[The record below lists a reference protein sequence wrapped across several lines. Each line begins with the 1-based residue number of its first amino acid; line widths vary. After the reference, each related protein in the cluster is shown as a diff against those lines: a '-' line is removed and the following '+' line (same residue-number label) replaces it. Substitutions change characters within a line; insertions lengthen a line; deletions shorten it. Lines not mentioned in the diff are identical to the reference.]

1 MTYSQFQR
9 LLQRSD
15 FQINPLK
22 ALIKRIWWRLRWKLS
37 DQPFI
42 LPFTKTLKIII
53 PKTGSGSGIYYQEF
67 SEPETADF
75 FLRFLRPSMTIFDI
89 GSHIGEYTL
98 LAAKLVGLSGQI
110 HSFEPQAHL
119 FPILSKSVEMNG
131 FTQVVLN
138 CAAVS
143 DHVGEIEFQ
152 VLDEASM
159 SSIRKPIGTEK
170 SVKIVSVSCT
180 SLNEYWLN
188 QQQKIDLIKVDVE
201 GAEKFVFQGATKLL
215 NLPPQ
220 QAPIWIFEYAPN
232 SYAEFDYQPDEIL
245 QLLKQYDYEV
255 YQYSGTGQLNLF
267 NANAKLPDIVNL
279 IATKNMPYLLSLLNN
294 TNSEG
299 TGNRHTGTGKT
310 HV

>member
-1 MTYSQFQR
+1 MTYLQFQSF
-9 LLQRSD
+9 LQRSD
-15 FQINPLK
+15 FQRNPLK
-22 ALIKRIWWRLRWKLS
+22 ALMKRIWWRLRWKLT
-37 DQPFI
+37 DQPFVV
-42 LPFTKTLKIII
+42 PFTKTLKIII

-75 FLRFLRPSMTIFDI
+75 FLRFLRPGMTIFDI

-98 LAAKLVGLSGQI
+98 LSAKLVGSSGQI
-110 HSFEPQAHL
+110 HSFEPQSHL

-152 VLDEASM
+152 VLEEASM
-159 SSIRKPIGTEK
+159 SSIRKPIGSKK

-180 SLNEYWLN
+180 SLDEYWLN
-188 QQQKIDLIKVDVE
+188 QQGKIDLIKVDVE

-215 NLPPQ
+215 NLPPE
-220 QAPIWIFEYAPN
+220 QAPIWIFEYAPKG
-232 SYAEFDYQPDEIL
+232 YADFGYQPDEIL
-245 QLLKQYDYEV
+245 ELLKQHDYEV
-255 YQYSGTGQLNLF
+255 YQYCGAGQLNLF

-279 IATKNMPYLLSLLNN
+279 IVTKKMPYLLSLLNSN
-294 TNSEG
+294 N
-299 TGNRHTGTGKT
+299 
-310 HV
+310 